1 MFERRSEKMPTAGTV
16 SNFMKGSLAVD
27 TVDIVARIL
36 SEMEFFEGL
45 RRWREWPARL
55 EWRRTA

>member
-16 SNFMKGSLAVD
+16 SNLMKGSLAVD

>member
-1 MFERRSEKMPTAGTV
+1 MSFEKETATAATV
-16 SNFMKGSLAVD
+16 SSQRMGVLTRD

-45 RRWREWPARL
+45 RRWREWPVRL
-55 EWRRTA
+55 EWRRTV

>member
-1 MFERRSEKMPTAGTV
+1 MSFEKETATAATV
-16 SNFMKGSLAVD
+16 SSQRMGVLARD

>member
-1 MFERRSEKMPTAGTV
+1 MSFEKETATV
-16 SNFMKGSLAVD
+16 AAVSSQRMGVLARD

-45 RRWREWPARL
+45 RKWCEWPARL

>member
-1 MFERRSEKMPTAGTV
+1 MSFEKETATAATV
-16 SNFMKGSLAVD
+16 SSQRMGVLTRD

-45 RRWREWPARL
+45 RKWCEWPARL

>member
-1 MFERRSEKMPTAGTV
+1 MSFEKETATV
-16 SNFMKGSLAVD
+16 AAVSSQRMGVLTRD

-45 RRWREWPARL
+45 RKWCEWPARL

>member
-1 MFERRSEKMPTAGTV
+1 MSFEKETATAATV
-16 SNFMKGSLAVD
+16 SSQRMGVLTRD

-45 RRWREWPARL
+45 RRWREWPAQL